1 MFAMW
6 YTELDEYGKCVV
18 FSTDVDFAF
27 RHKNLW
33 TSSKMH
39 IINSRQ
45 AAKLTQIK
53 PYWIQDGPTEKFV
66 PISKY
71 PHIVK
76 IFNDIVKEGMI
87 DD

>member
-45 AAKLTQIK
+45 SAKLRQDKIK
-53 PYWIQDGPTEKFV
+53 WINDGDTEWLA
-66 PISKY
+66 PISTY
-71 PHIVK
+71 PEILD
-76 IFNDIVKEGMI
+76 IFNSIVEEGKI
-87 DD
+87 SD